1 MSGPRTPTDSSPKG
15 VAADGKTKDIQIYQ
29 SISDAILGYRLAP
42 GAKLPEDS
50 LAETFGVS
58 RTIIRKVLLNLTHSG
73 LVTSTPNRGSRVA
86 HPTAKEGKEVFASRR
101 LVEVAAIPLVIENL
115 TDETLKELKTLD
127 KAQKSAQVASDHHN
141 AIQLSGKFHESIIA
155 VTDNKILTEFV
166 RNLISQSSLIVA
178 VYGSTQP
185 LLSSCIG
192 HSELLD
198 LIEAKQVSESQEWMD
213 THLQEVEA
221 TLEFT
226 PKKDDAIN
234 FSKVF
239 F

>member
-1 MSGPRTPTDSSPKG
+1 MSKKQVSGGSTGS
-15 VAADGKTKDIQIYQ
+15 VKTKDSQIYQ
-29 SISDAILGYRLAP
+29 SIYDAIVDHRLAP
-42 GAKLPEDS
+42 GSKLPEDS

-58 RTIIRKVLLNLTHSG
+58 RTIIRKVLLNLTHGG

-115 TDETLKELKTLD
+115 TSESLNELIALDE
-127 KAQKSAQVASDHHN
+127 AQKNAEAALDHHN
-141 AIQLSGKFHESIIA
+141 AIRISGQFHEALIM
-155 VTDNKILTEFV
+155 VTDNKILIEFV
-166 RNLISQSSLIVA
+166 RNLISQSSLIIA
-178 VYGSTQP
+178 VYGSSINNSKSCLGHTDFLK
-185 LLSSCIG
+185 LLENKCVTEAQDWMNR
-192 HSELLD
+192 HFQE
-198 LIEAKQVSESQEWMD
+198 IEE
-213 THLQEVEA
+213 
-221 TLEFT
+221 TLEFS

>member
-1 MSGPRTPTDSSPKG
+1 MSKKQMPDGSS
-15 VAADGKTKDIQIYQ
+15 VSVKTKDSQIYQ
-29 SISDAILGYRLAP
+29 SIYDAIVDHRLAP
-42 GAKLPEDS
+42 GSKLPEDS

-58 RTIIRKVLLNLTHSG
+58 RTIIRKVLLNLTHGG

-115 TDETLKELKTLD
+115 TSESLNELTKLDE
-127 KAQKSAQVASDHHN
+127 AQKNAETALDHHN
-141 AIQLSGKFHESIIA
+141 AIRISGQFHEALIT
-155 VTDNKILTEFV
+155 VTDNKILIEFV
-166 RNLISQSSLIVA
+166 RNLISQSSLIIA
-178 VYGSTQP
+178 VYGS
-185 LLSSCIG
+185 SINNSKSCLG
-192 HSELLD
+192 HTGFLT
-198 LIEAKQVSESQEWMD
+198 LIENKRVTEAQNWMNR
-213 THLQEVEA
+213 HFEEIEE
-221 TLEFT
+221 TLEFS

>member
-1 MSGPRTPTDSSPKG
+1 MSSKQKKNDSAPEELSTST
-15 VAADGKTKDIQIYQ
+15 KTKDKNIYQ
-29 SISDAILGYRLAP
+29 SIYDAIVDHRLAP

-58 RTIIRKVLLNLTHSG
+58 RTVIRKVLQKLAYGG

-115 TDETLKELKTLD
+115 TDKNMRELKALD
-127 KAQKSAQVASDHHN
+127 EAQKSAQAASDNHN
-141 AIQLSGKFHESIIA
+141 AIRLSGKFHEA
-155 VTDNKILTEFV
+155 VIGVTNNKILIEFL

-178 VYGSTQP
+178 VYGSSQP
-185 LLSSCIG
+185 HLSSCVG
-192 HSELLD
+192 HSEFLK
-198 LIEAKQVSESQEWMD
+198 LIETKQVTESQEWMD
-213 THLQEVEA
+213 SHLQEVEA
-221 TLEFT
+221 TLEFSS
-226 PKKDDAIN
+226 KKDEEIN